1 MSHYVC
7 AQFVHT
13 RTHTHT
19 HTHTHTQVDG
29 SSYDDEAFEGL
40 DPFDVVAD
48 EDDQVSPGHDS
59 PTRGCVIATLLDW
72 LTKHKATDGAAQDAW
87 DFAKS
92 LLPPEMNKM
101 GLYPDR
107 HVKKIVQAHLDD
119 ALERLVHSPLSVFCI
134 HKSCT
139 NVHTQLTF
147 KYTQIVY
154 TCICTHT

>member
-1 MSHYVC
+1 MYNLYTSRAICKMYTGYPCVVFFNFVFVHEMCTNTHSHTH
-7 AQFVHT
+7 FVHT
-13 RTHTHT
+13 YTY
-19 HTHTHTQVDG
+19 THTHTQVHG

-101 GLYPDR
+101 GWYSD
-107 HVKKIVQAHLDD
+107 VKKIVQAHLDD
-119 ALERLVHSPLSVFCI
+119 ALERSVNSPLC
-134 HKSCT
+134 
-139 NVHTQLTF
+139 L
-147 KYTQIVY
+147 
-154 TCICTHT
+154 

>member
-1 MSHYVC
+1 MS
-7 AQFVHT
+7 VHSSCT
-13 RTHTHT
+13 HVHTHT

-72 LTKHKATDGAAQDAW
+72 LTKHKATDGAAQAAW

-92 LLPPEMNKM
+92 LLP
-101 GLYPDR
+101 
-107 HVKKIVQAHLDD
+107 AH
-119 ALERLVHSPLSVFCI
+119 P
-134 HKSCT
+134 K
-139 NVHTQLTF
+139 
-147 KYTQIVY
+147 
-154 TCICTHT
+154 

>member
-1 MSHYVC
+1 MYN
-7 AQFVHT
+7 HT
-13 RTHTHT
+13 FAYTFRAHTHI
-19 HTHTHTQVDG
+19 HTHTQVHG

-92 LLPPEMNKM
+92 LLPPEMNKTVCAHIHAGRCRM
-101 GLYPDR
+101 GAR
-107 HVKKIVQAHLDD
+107 S
-119 ALERLVHSPLSVFCI
+119 E
-134 HKSCT
+134 
-139 NVHTQLTF
+139 
-147 KYTQIVY
+147 
-154 TCICTHT
+154 